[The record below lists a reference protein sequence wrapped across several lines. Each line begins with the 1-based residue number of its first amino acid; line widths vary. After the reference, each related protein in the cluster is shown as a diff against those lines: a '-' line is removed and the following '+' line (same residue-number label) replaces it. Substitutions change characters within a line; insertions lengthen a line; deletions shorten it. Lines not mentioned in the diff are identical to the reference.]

1 MQMLNERHKMLNKMP
16 KNAYFYPFFG
26 CFSIEKNYIFLI
38 LEKQQYISKSIELIR
53 TKNRILFF
61 CVAKLIDADALQI
74 ADVNIG
80 IRRYSSNIVFWWYN
94 IHITLYSNCLQYQ
107 NPTIGDTTL

>member
-1 MQMLNERHKMLNKMP
+1 MLNKQR
-16 KNAYFYPFFG
+16 KNRYFLGFSG
-26 CFSIEKNYIFLI
+26 CFSIEKKYIFLI

-61 CVAKLIDADALQI
+61 CVAKLIDADALQM
-74 ADVNIG
+74 ADANIG

-94 IHITLYSNCLQYQ
+94 THITLYSNCLQYQ
-107 NPTIGDTTL
+107 NPTIRDTTL